1 MTPPSAPS
9 TNSALFLSP
18 EPPIP
23 GSGGGGLR
31 SASLLEYLRQH
42 YSVEVAGFTLRPHS
56 KSLPAKL
63 LRNSLRLLRGV
74 PPLFDRYSGYADQ
87 LAGRLGQHRFEL
99 GVVEHFWS
107 AGYAPLLRRHCR
119 TLVLDLHNI
128 ESDLAGTHARAARW
142 PASWASA
149 RFASAYRDLERQW
162 LPQFD
167 IVLVPSEDDA
177 RRIRHP
183 RVIVYPNALPE
194 IPRPNVVEE
203 NCIVFSGNLEYHPN
217 VEAVRW
223 FRSSIWP
230 RIRASSPDLEWRL
243 IGRNPEAVARWTS
256 GDPRIRVIGPVA
268 DAVAEI
274 ARAKVAVVPLLS
286 GSGTRFKIL
295 EAWAAQ
301 RAVVSTPLGAAGLGA
316 VDGQHLILRDDPHA
330 FADAVIRLFS
340 DTPLRSSLGAAGRR
354 LYLDRF
360 TWPAAWSQLEK
371 GCDWKRGDIRK
382 V

>member
-1 MTPPSAPS
+1 MTPPSASS

-56 KSLPAKL
+56 KTLPAKL
-63 LRNSLRLLRGV
+63 LRNSLRLLRRV
-74 PPLFDRYSGYADQ
+74 PPLFDRYSGYEDQ
-87 LAGRLGQHRFEL
+87 LAGRLGNRQFEL
-99 GVVEHFWS
+99 AVIEHFWC

-128 ESDLAGTHARAARW
+128 ESDLAETHSRAARW
-142 PASWASA
+142 PASWASG

-162 LPQFD
+162 LPHFD

-177 RRIRHP
+177 RRIEHP

-194 IPRPNVVEE
+194 IPCPNVAEE

-217 VEAVRW
+217 IEAVRW
-223 FRSSIWP
+223 FRAEIWP
-230 RIRASSPDLEWRL
+230 LIRASSPNLEWRL

-274 ARAKVAVVPLLS
+274 ARAKVVVVPLLS

-301 RAVVSTPLGAAGLGA
+301 RAVVSTPLGAAGLSA
-316 VDGQHLILRDDPHA
+316 IDGQHLILREGA
-330 FADAVIRLFS
+330 EALADAVMGLLA
-340 DTPLRSSLGAAGRR
+340 DRSRRAALGHAGRQ

-360 TWPAAWSQLEK
+360 TWPAAWSALE
-371 GCDWKRGDIRK
+371 GNL
-382 V
+382 